1 MERTSLNPNVPPGS
15 GIVLEETD
23 AEWARDVIL
32 RRHTEE
38 LISYILADSET
49 LAELLRE
56 LLLEASRGTGRGM
69 TERAMGILE
78 ELVARG
84 ADFVAREH
92 PVEFSLFT
100 A

>member
-1 MERTSLNPNVPPGS
+1 MDRTSLNPNVPAGS
-15 GIVLEETD
+15 GIVRKETD
-23 AEWARDVIL
+23 VEWARDAIL
-32 RRHTEE
+32 RRHAEE

-56 LLLEASRGTGRGM
+56 LLLEAFGGTGCGM
-69 TERAMGILE
+69 SEKVMRILE
-78 ELVARG
+78 ELTARG